1 MDDLKVIGKWEYG
14 VRVKGL
20 GGWWLVGQY
29 FFLETKSIQ
38 QVNSRSSWWL
48 FLLLYMST
56 GEEELNHWR
65 KWVNGIT
72 RFATIKRELMGRIG
86 SGAEFFN

>member
-20 GGWWLVGQY
+20 GGWWWLVGQY

-38 QVNSRSSWWL
+38 QVNSRSSWWP

-56 GEEELNHWR
+56 GEEELNH
-65 KWVNGIT
+65 
-72 RFATIKRELMGRIG
+72 
-86 SGAEFFN
+86 